1 MFITDGPFG
10 KSKYYAIRVE
20 FQIRG
25 NPNIHSVIKVINEPE
40 LFPENIDEYTDWVYD
55 LIKPDLPN
63 PETDSTLHSS
73 TFKIMEKV

>member
-25 NPNIHSVIKVINEPE
+25 NPNIHSVIKVINDPE

-55 LIKPDLPN
+55 LIKPN
-63 PETDSTLHSS
+63 PETDSTLHKS